1 MTANVQTRMFSDD
14 AWTPPTICQVLS
26 EQQIN
31 CSRRSDRWR
40 ESSAGH
46 SLHALRLRR
55 PARLAPWIFMIDR
68 LWSWCRVHINHVM
81 TWTANQSSLV
91 TFTLTFWPWKW
102 YPSHV
107 WRSLSLCQFWSSW
120 PLHSRLR
127 PDVRDRRQTDV
138 RQKHRLMPR
147 LLGAEA

>member
-55 PARLAPWIFMIDR
+55 SARLATWIFMIDR
-68 LWSWCRVHINHVM
+68 LWSWCRPYKSHSDLNSQPKQPGDLWPFDPESGVRV
-81 TWTANQSSLV
+81 TCDVGYLCANFGL
-91 TFTLTFWPWKW
+91 LRP
-102 YPSHV
+102 
-107 WRSLSLCQFWSSW
+107 LCSQ
-120 PLHSRLR
+120 LR
-127 PDVRDRRQTDV
+127 PDVCDKHQTDRHQTKASLNV
-138 RQKHRLMPR
+138 PPISG
-147 LLGAEA
+147 GA